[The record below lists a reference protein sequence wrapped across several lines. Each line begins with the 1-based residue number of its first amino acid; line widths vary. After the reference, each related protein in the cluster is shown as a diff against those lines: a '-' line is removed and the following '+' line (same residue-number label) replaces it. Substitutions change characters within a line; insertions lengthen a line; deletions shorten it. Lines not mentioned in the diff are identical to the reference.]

1 MPPTRMRSPSRVIAT
16 LWVSSMT
23 VDSGAPA
30 GSVIGTVI
38 E

>member
-16 LWVSSMT
+16 LCFSSIT

-30 GSVIGTVI
+30 GSVIGTVS